1 MIKAII
7 FDLDGTLVQT
17 EILKAHSYGK
27 ALAEL
32 SNNSVREKQVVKSFK
47 QLVGLSRKE
56 VAKKLIEQFGGHMNK
71 AQMKSDENS
80 LTEILIKRRLNI
92 YRSMLSDQEILPKYS
107 CRYNI
112 GLLKKAIEKG
122 FKTGLATMSHCEQVK
137 KVLKIIE
144 LDNHFDYIITRDE
157 INNPKPDPE
166 IYLKMLEK
174 LELSNDEAII
184 IEDSLSGIKASQA
197 AGVTV
202 FAVTN
207 SLTEE
212 KVKSSGVIDA
222 PFIITNRKELANKV
236 FSYINYQ
243 TNSKNRSQNKD

>member
-17 EILKAHSYGK
+17 EILKARSYGK
-27 ALAEL
+27 AIEQL
-32 SNNSVREKQVVKSFK
+32 SENSVQEEQVVKSFK

-56 VAKKLIEQFGGHMNK
+56 VAKKLIEQYGDNIVRDHI
-71 AQMKSDENS
+71 KSENES
-80 LTEILIKRRLNI
+80 LPELLIERRLNI
-92 YRSMLSDQEILPKYS
+92 YHKLLSDPTILPKYS

-112 GLLKKAIEKG
+112 KLLETVREKG

-144 LDNHFDYIITRDE
+144 LENHFDYIITRDE
-157 INNPKPDPE
+157 VNNAKPDPE

-174 LELSNDEAII
+174 LKVDRKEAII
-184 IEDSLSGIKASQA
+184 IEDSVSGIKAALA
-197 AGVTV
+197 AGIKV

-207 SLTEE
+207 SLTKD
-212 KVKSSGVIDA
+212 KVNNSRIIDRA
-222 PFIITNRKELANKV
+222 FIINDRKSLSKKV
-236 FSYINYQ
+236 FSFINQ
-243 TNSKNRSQNKD
+243 F

>member
-27 ALAEL
+27 ALEQL
-32 SNNSVREKQVVKSFK
+32 SNGRVNEDKVVNSFK
-47 QLVGLSRKE
+47 ELVGLSRNE
-56 VAKKLIEQFGGHMNK
+56 VAKKLIEQFGDNIVGDYI
-71 AQMKSDENS
+71 KSENES
-80 LTEILIKRRLNI
+80 LPELLIERRLNI
-92 YRSMLSDQEILPKYS
+92 YHNMLSDPAILPKYS

-112 GLLKKAIEKG
+112 KLLKTAREKG

-144 LDNHFDYIITRDE
+144 LENYFDCIITRDDV
-157 INNPKPDPE
+157 NNAKPDPE

-174 LELSNDEAII
+174 LKVNKKEAII
-184 IEDSLSGIKASQA
+184 IEDSVSGIKAALA
-197 AGVTV
+197 AGIIV

-207 SLTEE
+207 SLTKD
-212 KVKSSGVIDA
+212 KVNNSGIIDST
-222 PFIITNRKELANKV
+222 FIINDRRGLIKKV
-236 FSYINYQ
+236 FLFISL
-243 TNSKNRSQNKD
+243 TAR

>member
-1 MIKAII
+1 MIKAVI

-32 SNNSVREKQVVKSFK
+32 SDNSVREEQVVKIFK

-56 VAKKLIEQFGGHMNK
+56 VAKKLIEQFGRHINN
-71 AQMKSDENS
+71 AQLKNDENS
-80 LTEILIKRRLNI
+80 LTQILIKRRLNI
-92 YRSMLSDQEILPKYS
+92 YHGMLSDQEILPKYS

-137 KVLKIIE
+137 KVLKVIE
-144 LDNHFDYIITRDE
+144 LENNFDYIITRDE

-174 LELSNDEAII
+174 LGLSNDEAII

-197 AGVTV
+197 ASVTV

-212 KVKSSGVIDA
+212 KVKDSRIID
-222 PFIITNRKELANKV
+222 PSFIITNRQELIDKV
-236 FSYINYQ
+236 FSYINNQ
-243 TNSKNRSQNKD
+243 TNSKN